1 MNASPERI
9 MYMAMELSNKE
20 WKLVFTTT
28 GGKLRLRTMAAR
40 QLTRLLAEIATAKE
54 KLGLPKEA
62 RVRSCFEAG
71 RDGFWIHRFLTQQ
84 GVENLVVDPAS
95 IEVDRRLRRA
105 KTDRLDAQSL
115 AGRLVRY
122 WENPAEGRTWRVVR
136 VPSEE
141 DEDARRP
148 RRETERLTE
157 EQTGH
162 LARIRSLLV
171 LHGVSVKR
179 VTRAMVTSVKD
190 WADRELPAGLRAE
203 LIREM
208 DRLEQ
213 VREQL
218 KALTASQE
226 KALAKPTTAGGKAA
240 AKLIRLKSL
249 GVATAATLGYEF
261 FGWRN
266 FRNRRQVGAC
276 AGLTGTPYDSGGQRR
291 EQGISKAGNRR
302 VRQMM
307 VEQAWRWLHWQPN
320 SELARWFRER
330 FGTGGGR
337 LRRVGIVAL
346 ARKLLVAFWKYVAF
360 DLVPAGAVLKTA

>member
-1 MNASPERI
+1 M
-9 MYMAMELSNKE
+9 
-20 WKLVFTTT
+20 
-28 GGKLRLRTMAAR
+28 
-40 QLTRLLAEIATAKE
+40 
-54 KLGLPKEA
+54 
-62 RVRSCFEAG
+62 
-71 RDGFWIHRFLTQQ
+71 
-84 GVENLVVDPAS
+84 
-95 IEVDRRLRRA
+95 
-105 KTDRLDAQSL
+105 
-115 AGRLVRY
+115 
-122 WENPAEGRTWRVVR
+122 
-136 VPSEE
+136 
-141 DEDARRP
+141 
-148 RRETERLTE
+148 
-157 EQTGH
+157 
-162 LARIRSLLV
+162 
-171 LHGVSVKR
+171 
-179 VTRAMVTSVKD
+179 
-190 WADRELPAGLRAE
+190 
-203 LIREM
+203 
-208 DRLEQ
+208 
-213 VREQL
+213 
-218 KALTASQE
+218 
-226 KALAKPTTAGGKAA
+226 AKPTTAGGKAA